1 MLVKG
6 RKVSIDILILENVSN
21 ISSFVE
27 NDFLLKGGSSFPEIS
42 LSGAYHRE
50 WMGSLGNKINIEMG
64 REKQGK
70 EIMVGDLFICIFH
83 SYFTF
88 ETFYILHWIDGV
100 VRYVGH

>member
-1 MLVKG
+1 MIFQFWNNI
-6 RKVSIDILILENVSN
+6 SNV
-21 ISSFVE
+21 SSFVE

-50 WMGSLGNKINIEMG
+50 WMESLGNKINIEMG

-70 EIMVGDLFICIFH
+70 EIMTIWLKPLHIFH

-88 ETFYILHWIDGV
+88 ETFYILHWIDRV
-100 VRYVGH
+100 VSMLGIKKTLCK

>member
-1 MLVKG
+1 MIFQVWK
-6 RKVSIDILILENVSN
+6 NVSN
-21 ISSFVE
+21 VSSFVE

-70 EIMVGDLFICIFH
+70 EIMTIWL
-83 SYFTF
+83 
-88 ETFYILHWIDGV
+88 
-100 VRYVGH
+100 VRDAFKNVLADFAR

>member
-1 MLVKG
+1 M
-6 RKVSIDILILENVSN
+6 
-21 ISSFVE
+21 E

-70 EIMVGDLFICIFH
+70 EIMTIDMVGNLFIWIFH

-88 ETFYILHWIDGV
+88 ENFYILHWIDGV

>member
-6 RKVSIDILILENVSN
+6 RQVFLLIFQFWNN
-21 ISSFVE
+21 ISNVLSFVE

-50 WMGSLGNKINIEMG
+50 WMESLGNKINIEMG

-70 EIMVGDLFICIFH
+70 EIMTIWLVTS
-83 SYFTF
+83 SYVFSTRTLHLRLSTF
-88 ETFYILHWIDGV
+88 CTGLIGL
-100 VRYVGH
+100 